1 MYGRMRQKKNLMMKK
16 FKLYL
21 IENISSTL
29 TSLSIPNVDFNL
41 TQPKNK
47 EFGDLSS
54 NIPLLIGSKQKTKPL
69 DIGRLIAEN
78 LNEKKLKY
86 ISDIGVTAP
95 GFLNFKIAPIF
106 FQKQL
111 DFILKKDTGF
121 GKGSIGFGKS
131 ANVEFV
137 SANPTGPLTVGH
149 GRNAVLGDT
158 ISKILEWQSFDVT
171 REYYFN
177 DAGRQMRVLGESVE
191 ARYYEILGKSF
202 DFPKDGY
209 QGKYILDIA
218 KHILKHKGENLKKGD
233 GIFQKSAE
241 EIIFKE
247 IKSSL
252 INLGIRFDKFTNE
265 KSFYENGDIDELLKS
280 LSEKNLIYKKDDA
293 TWFKSS
299 SLGKEQDR
307 VYIKSSGEPT
317 YRVPDTAYHLNK
329 IRRDYDLIVD
339 IFGAD
344 HADTYPDVIIALK
357 SLGFK
362 TDHIKVLLYQF
373 VTLIQDGQKIK
384 MSTRQANFITLD
396 QLIEELGSDVV
407 RYFFVMRSM
416 NSHLDFDLDIAKDQ
430 SEKNPVFYL
439 QYAYAR
445 ICNIIKQAN
454 KEKLNRNKS
463 NDLTLLEHED
473 EVIML
478 KHMVRFPEIIDIAY
492 ENLEP
497 QYIANY
503 LQKLA
508 SFFHKFYSHCKVIS
522 NDADLTNARIQLIKG
537 VKIILSNGFNILGIS
552 SPERM

>member
-1 MYGRMRQKKNLMMKK
+1 MKK
-16 FKLYL
+16 LKTYL
-21 IENISSTL
+21 SKNISSTL
-29 TSLSIPNVDFNL
+29 KFLSLPNVDFNL
-41 TQPKNK
+41 TQPKKK

-54 NIPLLIGSKQKTKPL
+54 NLPLLIGSQQKTNPL
-69 DIGRLIAEN
+69 DIGRLISEN
-78 LNEKKLKY
+78 LKEKKLKY
-86 ISDIGVTAP
+86 IFDINVTAP

-106 FQKQL
+106 FQKQV
-111 DFILKKDTGF
+111 DFILKKNEDF

-158 ISKILEWQSFDVT
+158 ISKILEWQSFNVT

-177 DAGRQMRVLGESVE
+177 DAGRQMRVLGKSVE
-191 ARYYEILGKSF
+191 ARYYEILGKNF

-209 QGKYILDIA
+209 QGSYILNIA
-218 KHILKHKGENLKKGD
+218 EHILEQKGNKIKCGD
-233 GIFQKSAE
+233 DIFQKCAE

-280 LSEKNLIYKKDDA
+280 LSKKNLIYKKDDA
-293 TWFKSS
+293 IWFKSS

-307 VYIKSSGEPT
+307 VYVKSSGEPT

-329 IRRDYDLIVD
+329 IKRNYDLIVD

-373 VTLIQDGQKIK
+373 VTLIQNGEKIK

-416 NSHLDFDLDIAKDQ
+416 NSHLDFDLDMAKDQ

-445 ICNIIKQAN
+445 ICNIIKQAK
-454 KEKLNRNKS
+454 KEKLNRNKFY
-463 NDLTLLEHED
+463 NLTLLSHED
-473 EVIML
+473 EIIML
-478 KHMVRFPEIIDIAY
+478 KHMVRFPEVIDIAY

-503 LQKLA
+503 LQQLA
-508 SFFHKFYSHCKVIS
+508 SFFHKFYSHCKVIT
-522 NDADLTNARIQLIKG
+522 NDADLTNTRIQLIKA
-537 VKIILSNGFNILGIS
+537 VKTILSNGFNILGIS